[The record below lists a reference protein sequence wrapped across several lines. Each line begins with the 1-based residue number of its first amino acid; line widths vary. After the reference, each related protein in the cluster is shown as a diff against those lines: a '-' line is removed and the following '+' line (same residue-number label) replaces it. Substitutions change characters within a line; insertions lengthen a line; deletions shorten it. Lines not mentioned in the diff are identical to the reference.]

1 MKFSTKDIMDSVM
14 DVDTQTRTV
23 KAVWANIGNVDLDKD
38 IISTNAFTKT
48 IAERGPLGKKMIWSL
63 VDHNPSIKCAFG
75 KPKELYVEGTQ
86 LIGVTDIIP
95 TEIGEDVLKLYEAG
109 LINQHSIGFRTIAD
123 EMNRETGIR
132 TIKEVQL
139 FEGSAVLWGA
149 NPETPT
155 LGLKSLKRTEPQDLV
170 ERLDRLKVAFKSGTF
185 TDETFSLLEIEIA
198 QIQAAIA
205 EKSTQAVEPTPEPQP
220 DYTDL
225 AKAFTRLNQTLKSY

>member
-1 MKFSTKDIMDSVM
+1 MKFATKDIMDSVM
-14 DVDTQTRTV
+14 DVDTETRTV

-38 IISTNAFTKT
+38 VISPGAFTKT
-48 IAERGPLGKKMIWSL
+48 ITERGPMGKKLVWSL
-63 VDHNPSIKCAFG
+63 VDHYPSIKYAFG

-86 LIGVTDIIP
+86 LIAVTDIVE

-155 LGLKSLKRTEPQDLV
+155 ISLKSLKRTEPQDLV
-170 ERLDRLKVAFKSGTF
+170 ERLDKLKVAFKNGTF
-185 TDETFSLLEIEIA
+185 TDETFSLMEIEIA
-198 QIQAAIA
+198 QIQTAIA
-205 EKSTQAVEPTPEPQP
+205 LKSTQAATPAPVPQH
-220 DYTDL
+220 DFSGL
-225 AKAFTRLNQTLKSY
+225 ANALNRLNQTLKSY